1 MIDGG
6 QRKYP
11 ITLSPLEQ
19 LFASSEHPTNPE
31 EDAGPEVASLDLE
44 NICAL
49 RTRSMRKFAR
59 ALESIASRY
68 EGNGDEESDDVV
80 DLERLQVIEDRG
92 YILQRLS
99 QHTNSSSPSSHK
111 GNDCAD
117 RRLEIFELLNPLRD
131 HDPDE
136 WVDHLGEDEC
146 LIGSEQ
152 NDSTDED
159 DASNDSDSTLCI
171 HSSSRSR
178 SRSSSLSSSSS
189 SPSCSSCSS
198 SSSCSC
204 SSSSCQKIRTGECS
218 MKRNKLDILAPT
230 SDSTTT
236 QSCPESLPERAYP
249 LVSHDMVTNA
259 LFERLKKRVQD
270 RSSDIT
276 QHKLLK
282 ASMSR
287 KLGRPREEVC
297 GFSSPNSSLITST
310 SLSSALTSTEPFIS
324 PYMQR
329 LLHPDFSRAR
339 RSIPGC
345 RSTRPTLLSVPV
357 TPSTLRRE
365 TLVDTS
371 YALDEAPHTRSVPR
385 KRTRSPCRSSPS
397 PPAPH
402 QPQLSPRTATRSIR
416 PALLFRTPPVIHS
429 SPVAGRTAK
438 KLKSLQPSCSPRI
451 KQPTNCSQLSE
462 KRETESFSRESSE
475 DPLMLPASSK
485 KSQVQAKPK
494 SQFLAS
500 KPQVEE

>member
-1 MIDGG
+1 
-6 QRKYP
+6 
-11 ITLSPLEQ
+11 
-19 LFASSEHPTNPE
+19 
-31 EDAGPEVASLDLE
+31 
-44 NICAL
+44 
-49 RTRSMRKFAR
+49 
-59 ALESIASRY
+59 
-68 EGNGDEESDDVV
+68 
-80 DLERLQVIEDRG
+80 
-92 YILQRLS
+92 
-99 QHTNSSSPSSHK
+99 
-111 GNDCAD
+111 
-117 RRLEIFELLNPLRD
+117 
-131 HDPDE
+131 
-136 WVDHLGEDEC
+136 
-146 LIGSEQ
+146 
-152 NDSTDED
+152 
-159 DASNDSDSTLCI
+159 
-171 HSSSRSR
+171 
-178 SRSSSLSSSSS
+178 
-189 SPSCSSCSS
+189 
-198 SSSCSC
+198 
-204 SSSSCQKIRTGECS
+204 

-297 GFSSPNSSLITST
+297 GFSSPNSVGLFLLSAFPFCTRSSPLTEFMAASAPKSLITST